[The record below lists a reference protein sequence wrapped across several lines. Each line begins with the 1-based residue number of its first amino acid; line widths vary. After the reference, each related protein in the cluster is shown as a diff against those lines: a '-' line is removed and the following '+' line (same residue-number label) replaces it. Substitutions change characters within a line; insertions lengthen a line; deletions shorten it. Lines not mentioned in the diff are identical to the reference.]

1 MALFGKLFEKKECHL
16 CGGEIGLLGNK
27 KLEDGNMCK
36 TCARKLS
43 PWFDDRRHSTVE
55 QIRRQLAYR
64 EENAAALQGFQPA
77 VTYGESDYLH
87 AEVTNGMPTRFVVAK
102 TRDFREENAD
112 LIRFQDVKSF
122 DIDVQEY
129 RRELKF
135 RNSEGDMVS
144 YRPPRYQYSYD
155 FHGKILVNNPYFDDI
170 EFKLNRASVNL
181 ETVEQGSLLGRNL
194 MRSGFDPMLYPE
206 YRQYRAMCDEVEELF
221 RLGMQGRQVP
231 GYAAAEQPA
240 ISTAPVAEPAPAS
253 PKFCPECGAPSGGGK
268 FCPNCGTRF

>member
-1 MALFGKLFEKKECHL
+1 
-16 CGGEIGLLGNK
+16 
-27 KLEDGNMCK
+27 
-36 TCARKLS
+36 
-43 PWFDDRRHSTVE
+43 
-55 QIRRQLAYR
+55 
-64 EENAAALQGFQPA
+64 
-77 VTYGESDYLH
+77 
-87 AEVTNGMPTRFVVAK
+87 
-102 TRDFREENAD
+102 
-112 LIRFQDVKSF
+112 VKSF

-221 RLGMQGRQVP
+221 RLGMQGRQLP

-240 ISTAPVAEPAPAS
+240 ISTAPAAEPAPAS

-268 FCPNCGTRF
+268 FCPNCGNRF